1 MSRATS
7 LRATSWK
14 DKTVLVTGASAG
26 IGAALAREL
35 GARGANL
42 VLAARRRERLLALA
56 AELGARASVVVVE
69 VDVTRDGSVEAAVAE
84 AERAFGGLDV
94 VVANAGFAV
103 TGRFER
109 LSLDDYRRQLE
120 TNVFGVLRTIQAAL
134 PAIKRARG
142 RVAIM
147 GSVVGHIPT
156 PGVSPYA
163 MSKFAVRA
171 LAEALHDELRDDG
184 VTVTLLSPGFV
195 VSDIGRV
202 DNHGERHDR
211 DGARAPAWLRM
222 PTDEAARQIVA
233 AIEARRREAV
243 ITAHGRFGVFVYR
256 HAPWLVRAALRLS
269 RRRAA
274 GRRAGGPEGRVD

>member
-1 MSRATS
+1 M
-7 LRATSWK
+7 LRVGVWN

-26 IGAALAREL
+26 IGAAVARAFA
-35 GARGANL
+35 ARGANL

-56 AELGARASVVVVE
+56 AALGARARVVE
-69 VDVTRDGSVEAAVAE
+69 VDVTADGSVEAAVAE

-109 LSLDDYRRQLE
+109 LTLDDYRRQME

-142 RVAIM
+142 RIAIM
-147 GSVVGHIPT
+147 GSVVGHVPT

-171 LAEALHDELRDDG
+171 LAESLHDELRDDG

-202 DNHGERHDR
+202 DNQGKWHDR
-211 DGARAPAWLRM
+211 DGSRIPAWLRM

-243 ITAHGRFGVFVYR
+243 ITAHGRIGVFVYR
-256 HAPWLVRAALRLS
+256 HAPWLVRAALRVS
-269 RRRAA
+269 RRKPRLLS
-274 GRRAGGPEGRVD
+274 